1 MHHSTWR
8 TSSRRVTVRAL
19 LCTEAPCE
27 APLTPARVHVRTT
40 VASFLGLHPPRQLA
54 LPVMLN
60 VVMIGFSGESGLNVS
75 EAQLRPWFE
84 QLQSKLPHAV
94 MPADAAGSERRQR
107 PPPVPSA
114 IEYRYHTRLHV
125 LPPEVTVHVE
135 ALIAAFV
142 RPEQLSSASSSAA
155 ASSASSAASASLPS
169 PAEAAAGAASALQM
183 STPRMNALLASLL
196 DALQLPGFSLVVL
209 NPSRRSEHKYGCAAP
224 RRARAVPRRLR
235 TMHRPR
241 TRHARTTHAA
251 GTARASRPRS
261 YTYYGST

>member
-1 MHHSTWR
+1 MRRHSHQP
-8 TSSRRVTVRAL
+8 V
-19 LCTEAPCE
+19 CTCA
-27 APLTPARVHVRTT
+27 T

-94 MPADAAGSERRQR
+94 MPAEAAASERRQR

-142 RPEQLSSASSSAA
+142 RPEQISASTSASSSA
-155 ASSASSAASASLPS
+155 SSPSL
-169 PAEAAAGAASALQM
+169 AEAAAGASSALQM

-196 DALQLPGFSLVVL
+196 DALQLHGFSLVVL
-209 NPSRRSEHKYGCAAP
+209 NPRRTSEHKYGCAAP
-224 RRARAVPRRLR
+224 YLCTRRAAPPLYYAQA
-235 TMHRPR
+235 THAPR
-241 TRHARTTHAA
+241 TRHAA
-251 GTARASRPRS
+251 GTARASRPQS
-261 YTYYGST
+261 YTYYGSAYYGST

>member
-1 MHHSTWR
+1 M
-8 TSSRRVTVRAL
+8 RAL
-19 LCTEAPCE
+19 LCTEPPCE
-27 APLTPARVHVRTT
+27 APLTCQPVCT

-54 LPVMLN
+54 LPVLLN

-94 MPADAAGSERRQR
+94 MPAEAAASERRQR

-142 RPEQLSSASSSAA
+142 RPEHLSASASSS
-155 ASSASSAASASLPS
+155 SSSSPSL
-169 PAEAAAGAASALQM
+169 AEAAAGASSALQM

-196 DALQLPGFSLVVL
+196 DALQLHGFSLVVL
-209 NPSRRSEHKYGCAAP
+209 NPRRTSEHKYGCAAP
-224 RRARAVPRRLR
+224 YLCTRRAAPPLYYAQA
-235 TMHRPR
+235 THAPR
-241 TRHARTTHAA
+241 TRHAA
-251 GTARASRPRS
+251 GTARASRPQS
-261 YTYYGST
+261 YTYYGSAYYGST